1 MIHASPHIA
10 TVPDN
15 VSGQGGSALWVSAG
29 RVSKGRVSK
38 RRGLSLI
45 EVIFAAAIAVIGLAM
60 FVPLL
65 AERDATED
73 LHVTA
78 EIMRAH
84 ARTASNLAVSD
95 LPMFGR
101 PNDPGNPL
109 AATTD
114 ADGESVVDDI
124 NFLPYS
130 LLRAVLT
137 CMDASSKAQSG
148 AHNIREGVREYP
160 SDDAAL
166 VLYNEDRVELPD
178 GSGNY
183 HESLLTLVA
192 QGRALDAEPAARN
205 RVLTDAA
212 RRNLDRYDSIWRLM
226 SSHCTFFSALDGNNN
241 PDAATLETDELKIA
255 WSTGDVVPSGTGVQY
270 GTFRC
275 VDAAYLDDQGK
286 IWTPGSPNRIDTPAV
301 LVGGGSATSG
311 RVRFVEIDS
320 DTCIGARLLADAAG
334 GIHWKSSLGLDDQGN
349 DARVAFYIGF
359 EDADRAIEAAI
370 QLGNGGQ
377 VADTFA
383 NISVDSAYK
392 LKVYVVP
399 LRYSAQAHAAPLARK
414 IGPSALIA
422 SRGDYHSSSPSP
434 RPSAP
439 IAFRNPFS
447 QTPIRNTFIPW
458 PLKDPTASSPEL
470 LIRENAVVIDSAN
483 FESRTANAWL
493 ASFVGERRS
502 SEASGIPAN
511 AITLGHSVYH
521 TTNQS
526 GNAVAARTLRNED
539 NRYDISGF
547 STHLAGHGKRLMDGD
562 TAGLGTANLPP
573 RNNPARKPPNVDATA
588 LPLSAGLLI
597 GTDMT
602 NATDLHVGTTGGNL
616 WRKFGVQT
624 AAEGPNNVSRLWPRL
639 LDVGSEH
646 EPVRRLTIRDDAVFS
661 QLRVEPGAQVRVLG
675 RIAVGVSCEELA
687 GASKGLGAALTQKQI
702 GQLEGETAA
711 SRNPALAN
719 PSPVLS
725 STANRYS
732 PLCHDGRNT
741 TTTPSATVADAAPQA
756 AEVSANLPYR
766 GFYMQPHNRDID
778 LGTHF
783 SVYTRQ
789 IQVEDGAA
797 LALSVRKP
805 NPFGTG
811 DVTGVT
817 DTTDHNI
824 FRYKECLLD
833 DEGDS
838 PGIPGTPTNTWAK
851 DPDTITIGGLEYDGT
866 KVGNFQIARD
876 APEPVANRDPFIHS
890 SRTLTRPST
899 GALNPPGVI
908 SGVKEQNVC
917 PN

>member
-15 VSGQGGSALWVSAG
+15 VSGQGESALWISAGGVSAC

-301 LVGGGSATSG
+301 LVGGGSTTSG
-311 RVRFVEIDS
+311 RVRFVEIDP
-320 DTCIGARLLADAAG
+320 DTCIGGATPCRCRWRYPLEIFARAG
-334 GIHWKSSLGLDDQGN
+334 
-349 DARVAFYIGF
+349 R
-359 EDADRAIEAAI
+359 
-370 QLGNGGQ
+370 
-377 VADTFA
+377 
-383 NISVDSAYK
+383 
-392 LKVYVVP
+392 
-399 LRYSAQAHAAPLARK
+399 
-414 IGPSALIA
+414 
-422 SRGDYHSSSPSP
+422 P
-434 RPSAP
+434 R
-439 IAFRNPFS
+439 
-447 QTPIRNTFIPW
+447 
-458 PLKDPTASSPEL
+458 
-470 LIRENAVVIDSAN
+470 
-483 FESRTANAWL
+483 
-493 ASFVGERRS
+493 ERRS
-502 SEASGIPAN
+502 
-511 AITLGHSVYH
+511 
-521 TTNQS
+521 
-526 GNAVAARTLRNED
+526 R
-539 NRYDISGF
+539 
-547 STHLAGHGKRLMDGD
+547 
-562 TAGLGTANLPP
+562 
-573 RNNPARKPPNVDATA
+573 
-588 LPLSAGLLI
+588 
-597 GTDMT
+597 
-602 NATDLHVGTTGGNL
+602 
-616 WRKFGVQT
+616 
-624 AAEGPNNVSRLWPRL
+624 RL
-639 LDVGSEH
+639 LH
-646 EPVRRLTIRDDAVFS
+646 
-661 QLRVEPGAQVRVLG
+661 RV
-675 RIAVGVSCEELA
+675 
-687 GASKGLGAALTQKQI
+687 
-702 GQLEGETAA
+702 
-711 SRNPALAN
+711 
-719 PSPVLS
+719 
-725 STANRYS
+725 
-732 PLCHDGRNT
+732 
-741 TTTPSATVADAAPQA
+741 
-756 AEVSANLPYR
+756 
-766 GFYMQPHNRDID
+766 
-778 LGTHF
+778 
-783 SVYTRQ
+783 
-789 IQVEDGAA
+789 
-797 LALSVRKP
+797 
-805 NPFGTG
+805 
-811 DVTGVT
+811 
-817 DTTDHNI
+817 
-824 FRYKECLLD
+824 
-833 DEGDS
+833 
-838 PGIPGTPTNTWAK
+838 
-851 DPDTITIGGLEYDGT
+851 
-866 KVGNFQIARD
+866 
-876 APEPVANRDPFIHS
+876 
-890 SRTLTRPST
+890 
-899 GALNPPGVI
+899 
-908 SGVKEQNVC
+908 
-917 PN
+917 